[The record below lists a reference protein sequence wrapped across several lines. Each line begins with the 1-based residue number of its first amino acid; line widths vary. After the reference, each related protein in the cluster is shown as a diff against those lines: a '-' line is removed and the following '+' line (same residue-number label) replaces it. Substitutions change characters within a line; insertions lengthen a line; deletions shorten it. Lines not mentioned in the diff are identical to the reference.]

1 MNIRFTLRNAFDD
14 PVVRDVRDG
23 LWAEPE
29 GEVDHEVGADLW
41 ALPGLVDAHA
51 HLAAAELSVVPGDI
65 IGARS
70 RAAAALA
77 AGVNLVFDKGW
88 TDDTAIRLVDE
99 MSPDERPDMEAAARI
114 ITTEGGYFPE
124 FGVVA
129 DKATLAAAVTAEVAA
144 GRGWVKLIGDWP
156 RRGIG
161 PVSNFEQS
169 DLEVAVGIA
178 EAAGARVA
186 IHAMARDTPA
196 KAVAAG
202 VHSIEHGLFLSEDDL
217 GGLGA
222 RSGMWVP
229 TVLRTEA
236 TAAQLG
242 ADSSGRRLLSEGLAG
257 LRRLLPLAVEAG
269 VMVLTGTDL
278 IGEPRDVAAEA
289 LRLAALGLSNRQVVA
304 AVSTNG
310 YLATGRD
317 PRFTPGT
324 SADAVFFA
332 APPWDDL
339 AVLAHPRVVMR
350 RGRVL

>member
-1 MNIRFTLRNAFDD
+1 
-14 PVVRDVRDG
+14 
-23 LWAEPE
+23 
-29 GEVDHEVGADLW
+29 
-41 ALPGLVDAHA
+41 
-51 HLAAAELSVVPGDI
+51 
-65 IGARS
+65 
-70 RAAAALA
+70 
-77 AGVNLVFDKGW
+77 
-88 TDDTAIRLVDE
+88 
-99 MSPDERPDMEAAARI
+99 
-114 ITTEGGYFPE
+114 
-124 FGVVA
+124 VA
-129 DKATLAAAVTAEVAA
+129 DGSTLATAVTAEVAA

-156 RRGIG
+156 RRGLG
-161 PVSNFEQS
+161 PVSNFEQT
-169 DLEVAVGIA
+169 DLEVAVSIA

-196 KAVAAG
+196 RAVAAG

-217 GGLGA
+217 GRLGA

-242 ADSSGRRLLSEGLAG
+242 ADSSGRRLLSEGLAA

-278 IGEPRDVAAEA
+278 IGEPRDVASEA
-289 LRLAALGLSNRQVVA
+289 LRLGAVGPSNPQVVA

-317 PRFTPGT
+317 PGFTPGT
-324 SADAVFFA
+324 SAEAVFFA
-332 APPWDDL
+332 DPPWDDL
-339 AVLAHPRVVMR
+339 GVLAHPSVVMR